1 MSIKESIR
9 RILREE
15 TSLKTDIK
23 DMISKHGFFITSK
36 MLGGVD
42 TMNSIIN
49 IKGSQ
54 EEMIFIVKAIM
65 EHDIEVLI
73 NVCNYQII
81 PTIHSFKLYVE
92 IPKYYPNHS
101 DDYFPNKQKTFEARD
116 YISDLIK
123 KFGNGKVRGYN
134 IYVQIGNC

>member
-1 MSIKESIR
+1 MSFKESIR

-15 TSLKTDIK
+15 TLLKTNIK
-23 DMISKHGFFITSK
+23 DMISKHGFYITSK

-42 TMNSIIN
+42 IMNSILN

-65 EHDIEVLI
+65 EHDVEVLG
-73 NVCNYQII
+73 NVCNYQIV
-81 PTIHSFKLYVE
+81 PTMYSFKLYVE

-101 DDYFPNKQKTFEARD
+101 DDYYPNKQKTFEARD

-123 KFGNGKVRGYN
+123 KFGNEKVRGYN
-134 IYVQIGNC
+134 IYVQVGNC